1 MKQWNPG
8 KPNNGLA
15 FLPPKNFSLTREQ
28 NNLLLDVVG
37 LLARLDEA
45 ADLLANPSVFNNA
58 LPMLEVAASS
68 AIENIITTH
77 DEMFVAN
84 VSTTQPISAETIL
97 AMRNRAAL
105 NLGFESISRRP
116 LSIRLLVEVASELL
130 GHRVSVRHMPGTYIG
145 SASKKIYTP
154 PEGKELLEQLLENL
168 VTFIGNSE
176 LNPVVKMILAH
187 YQFEAIHPF
196 PDGNG
201 RTGRVLNHLILNQG
215 GLLKSP
221 VLNLS
226 TYLVR
231 NRDEYYR
238 RIQAVE
244 ENSDWSGWLTFMLQ
258 AMRESVSDS
267 YGKLKSLTLAQLHF
281 VEENSGSLGKF
292 APQLS
297 QLLFEKPYCQIG
309 HVVDRLEVSR
319 PTASKLLESLVTA
332 GTLTSFVSGKEK
344 FFVNRG
350 MLEVLAK

>member
-1 MKQWNPG
+1 MENWDAN

-15 FLPPKNFSLTREQ
+15 FLPPKNFSLTPEQ
-28 NNLLLDVVG
+28 NELLLEVVG

-77 DEMFVAN
+77 DEMFIAN
-84 VSTTQPISAETIL
+84 VNTTQTISPETVM

-105 NLGFESISRRP
+105 NLGFETISRRP
-116 LSIRLLVEVASELL
+116 LSIRLLVDVASELI
-130 GHRVSVRHMPGTYIG
+130 GHPVAVRHFPGTYIG
-145 SASKKIYTP
+145 SPSARIYTP
-154 PEGKELLEQLLENL
+154 PEGKELLEKLLGNL
-168 VTFIGNSE
+168 VSFIETST

-201 RTGRVLNHLILNQG
+201 RTGRVLNHLILKQG
-215 GLLKSP
+215 ELLKSP

-226 TYLVR
+226 SYLVR
-231 NRDEYYR
+231 NRDEYYQ
-238 RIQAVE
+238 RIHGVE
-244 ENSDWSGWLTFMLQ
+244 TSGDWAAWVSFMLE
-258 AMRESVSDS
+258 AMLDSVKDS

-281 VEENSGSLGKF
+281 SEANTAVLGKF
-292 APQLS
+292 VTEIT

-309 HVVDRLEVSR
+309 HVVQRLGVSR
-319 PTASKLLESLVTA
+319 PTASKLLEALVGA
-332 GTLTSFVSGKEK
+332 GALTSFVSGKEK
-344 FFVNRG
+344 FFVNHK

>member
-1 MKQWNPG
+1 MTKWDAN

-15 FLPPKNFSLTREQ
+15 ALPPKNFSLTREQ
-28 NNLLLDVVG
+28 NDLLLEVVG

-45 ADLLANPSVFNNA
+45 AELLANPSVFNNA

-84 VSTTQPISAETIL
+84 VSKTQPISLETVL

-105 NLGFESISRRP
+105 NLGFEAISSRP
-116 LSIRLLVEVASELL
+116 LSVRLLVDVASELL
-130 GHRVSVRHMPGTYIG
+130 GHQISVRHLPGTFIG
-145 SASKKIYTP
+145 SMSKRIYTP
-154 PEGKELLEQLLENL
+154 PEGKELVEKLLADL
-168 VTFIGNSE
+168 VTFIGNSSF
-176 LNPVVKMILAH
+176 NPVITMILAH

-201 RTGRVLNHLILNQG
+201 RTGRVLNHLILKQG
-215 GLLKSP
+215 ELLKSP

-226 TYLVR
+226 SYLVQ

-238 RIQAVE
+238 RIHAVE
-244 ENSDWSGWLTFMLQ
+244 ASGDWAGWVTFMLL
-258 AMRESVSDS
+258 AMRDSVMDS
-267 YGKLKSLTLAQLHF
+267 YGKLKALTLEQF
-281 VEENSGSLGKF
+281 TFEEKHSGVLGKLVS
-292 APQLS
+292 PLT

-309 HVVDRLEVSR
+309 HVVERLKVSR
-319 PTASKLLESLVTA
+319 PTASKLLEALVAA
-332 GTLTSFVSGKEK
+332 GALTSFVSGKEK

>member
-1 MKQWNPG
+1 MNRWNANN
-8 KPNNGLA
+8 PNNGLA
-15 FLPPKNFSLTREQ
+15 SLPPKNFSLTREQ
-28 NNLLLDVVG
+28 NELLIEVVG

-45 ADLLANPSVFNNA
+45 AALLANPSVFNNA

-84 VSTTQPISAETIL
+84 VSTTQPISPETVL

-105 NLGFESISRRP
+105 NLGFETISRRP
-116 LSIRLLVEVASELL
+116 LSTRLLVDVVSELL
-130 GHRVSVRHMPGTYIG
+130 GHRVSVRHLPGTYIG
-145 SASKKIYTP
+145 FASERIYTP
-154 PEGKELLEQLLENL
+154 PEGKELLEQLLGDL
-168 VTFIGNSE
+168 VSFIGDSD
-176 LNPVVKMILAH
+176 LNPVLKMILAH

-238 RIQAVE
+238 RIHAVE
-244 ENSDWSGWLTFMLQ
+244 ESGDWSGWVTFMLQ

-281 VEENSGSLGKF
+281 AEENSGILGKF
-292 APQLS
+292 VTPLT

-309 HVVDRLEVSR
+309 HVVERLDVSR
-319 PTASKLLESLVTA
+319 PTASKLLESLVA
-332 GTLTSFVSGKEK
+332 ARALTSFVSGKEK
-344 FFVNRG
+344 FFVNLG

>member
-1 MKQWNPG
+1 MTTWDAN

-15 FLPPKNFSLTREQ
+15 FLPPKNLSLTREQ
-28 NNLLLDVVG
+28 NDLLIEVVG

-45 ADLLANPSVFNNA
+45 AELLANPSVFNNA

-84 VSTTQPISAETIL
+84 VSTTQPISPETVL

-105 NLGFESISRRP
+105 NLGFEAISRRP
-116 LSIRLLVEVASELL
+116 LSIRLLVDVASELL
-130 GHRVSVRHMPGTYIG
+130 GHPIKVRHFPGTYIG
-145 SASKKIYTP
+145 SGSKRIYTP
-154 PEGKELLEQLLENL
+154 PEGKELLEKLLGDL
-168 VTFIGNSE
+168 VTFIETSD

-201 RTGRVLNHLILNQG
+201 RTGRVLNHLILKQG
-215 GLLKSP
+215 ELLKSP

-226 TYLVR
+226 SYLVR
-231 NRDEYYR
+231 NRDEYYQ
-238 RIQAVE
+238 RIHSVEAVG
-244 ENSDWSGWLTFMLQ
+244 DWSGWITFMLE
-258 AMRESVSDS
+258 AMRESVSAS
-267 YGKLKSLTLAQLHF
+267 YGKLKALTLVQLAF
-281 VEENSGSLGKF
+281 EEENRGVLGKF
-292 APQLS
+292 VNPLT

-309 HVVDRLEVSR
+309 HVVERLQVSR
-319 PTASKLLESLVTA
+319 PTASKLLEALV
-332 GTLTSFVSGKEK
+332 GVGSLTSFVSGKEK
-344 FFVNRG
+344 FFVNCK